1 MLGTSKLPV
10 TFRFV
15 VSTVV
20 PERSSLIVKRVPEVP
35 VKVNACVDDCTSST
49 MSVEPLIKSIFGNSA
64 GLVEFLYGVISMFLA
79 IGCYFVLQQ
88 FPNFVNYH
96 FGSNRL
102 TALKLL
108 GSIFIFR
115 TPLPITCI
123 EPVIVEAPITHIL
136 IKNAVAI
143 GEFAVWL

>member
-20 PERSSLIVKRVPEVP
+20 PERSSLIVKRVPDVP

-64 GLVEFLYGVISMFLA
+64 GFVEFLYGVISMFLA
-79 IGCYFVLQQ
+79 IGCYFVYNSFLISSITISGVI
-88 FPNFVNYH
+88 NLLH
-96 FGSNRL
+96 SNCW
-102 TALKLL
+102 AVFSYL
-108 GSIFIFR
+108 GHHCQ
-115 TPLPITCI
+115 LP
-123 EPVIVEAPITHIL
+123 ASSL
-136 IKNAVAI
+136 
-143 GEFAVWL
+143 